1 MTKVVI
7 NNTYDGFSLSKQA
20 IRWLEKHKAFKTPE
34 LEQELKRIKN
44 KSKTRLYLN
53 HDSDDDMKLGRDN
66 PLLVQ
71 CVETLGKEANG
82 EFANLAIVEV
92 EGELNKDFFIEH
104 NQGLEFITY

>member
-7 NNTYDGFSLSKQA
+7 NNTYDGFSLSEQA

-53 HDSDDDMKLGRDN
+53 RDSDDDMKLGRDN